1 MRWKQFLTPV
11 KSMNVDQA
19 REYIHKKPP
28 DELTLLDVRQPN
40 EYEAGHIPG
49 ARLIPLPDITSRLG
63 EIDSNKATV
72 VYCAVGGRS
81 RIAAQMIA
89 AQGFS
94 DVYNLSGGFK
104 AWKGEAAFGTEEK
117 GLELFTGNESVEET
131 LVVAY
136 SLEEGLRSFYLEM
149 QNRVNNSDASNLF
162 EKLSEIEV
170 KHQKRIL
177 EEYSKI
183 TEKSI
188 TREEFEKNI
197 VVQALEGDLT
207 TEEYANLFHP
217 NWESVTDIIE
227 VAMSIEAQAL
237 DLYLRASDK
246 SGESQSQ
253 KVLRQIADEERTHL
267 AQLGKLIE
275 SI

>member
-40 EYEAGHIPG
+40 EYEAGHLPG
-49 ARLIPLPDITSRLG
+49 ARLIPLPDILSRIG
-63 EIDSNKATV
+63 EIDARKATV

-104 AWKGEAAFGTEEK
+104 AWKGDAAFGAEEK

-149 QNRVNNSDASNLF
+149 QDKVNNSDARNLF

-170 KHQKRIL
+170 KHQERIL
-177 EEYSKI
+177 DEYRKI
-183 TEKSI
+183 TGSSI

-197 VVQALEGDLT
+197 VVNALEGGLT

-217 NWESVTDIIE
+217 DWESVTDIIE

-237 DLYLRASDK
+237 DLYLRASDR
-246 SGESQSQ
+246 SGEPQSQ

>member
-1 MRWKQFLTPV
+1 
-11 KSMNVDQA
+11 
-19 REYIHKKPP
+19 
-28 DELTLLDVRQPN
+28 
-40 EYEAGHIPG
+40 
-49 ARLIPLPDITSRLG
+49 
-63 EIDSNKATV
+63 
-72 VYCAVGGRS
+72 
-81 RIAAQMIA
+81 MIS

-94 DVYNLSGGFK
+94 NVYNLSGGFK
-104 AWKGEAAFGTEEK
+104 AWKGEAAFGAEEK

-136 SLEEGLRSFYLEM
+136 SLEEGLRNFYQKM
-149 QNRVNNSDASNLF
+149 QSRVNNSEARNLF

-170 KHQKRIL
+170 KHQKRIFD
-177 EEYSKI
+177 EYIKI

-197 VVQALEGDLT
+197 VIKALEGGLT

-217 NWESVTDIIE
+217 DWESVTDIIE

-237 DLYLRASDK
+237 DLYLRASGR
-246 SGESQSQ
+246 SGDSQSQ

-267 AQLGKLIE
+267 VQLGKLIE
-275 SI
+275 NM

>member
-19 REYIHKKPP
+19 REYIQNKPP

-49 ARLIPLPDITSRLG
+49 ARLIPLPDISSRLG

-81 RIAAQMIA
+81 RVAAQLLA
-89 AQGFS
+89 GQGFS

-104 AWKGEAAFGTEEK
+104 AWKGEAAFGAEEK
-117 GLELFTGNESVEET
+117 GLELFTGNESVKET

-149 QNRVNNSDASNLF
+149 QNRVNNSDARNLF

-177 EEYSKI
+177 DEYCKI
-183 TEKSI
+183 TENSI

-197 VVQALEGDLT
+197 VVKALEGGLT

-217 NWESVTDIIE
+217 DWESVTDIIE

-237 DLYLRASDK
+237 DLYLRASET
-246 SGESQSQ
+246 SGEPESQ
-253 KVLRQIADEERTHL
+253 KALRQIADEERTHL